1 MARVG
6 RLDTVIARHRSAS
19 CIRFYRAVVTLVLI
33 INLLEAAMP
42 IRHSWI
48 ASLVASTLIALLP
61 FAASA
66 DTDSAAYPTKPIRLV
81 FPWTSGGTLSD
92 LARSL
97 GDGIAQRLGQ
107 PVVVDYKPGASSTI
121 AAGLVARSA
130 PDGYTL
136 LIGGNP
142 TYAINQFTHRKLSY
156 DPAVDLA
163 PVALVAT
170 APFFVMTGPSLP
182 VSDLNELLAYAKAHP
197 GKLSYGTPG
206 IGSVPHLSVV
216 RFAEQ
221 AGLDLVHV
229 PYNGQS
235 QFMTDLMGGHID
247 LVFSSAG
254 FPYIQSGKV
263 KGIAVTSPQRVP
275 GAPTIPTVAEAG
287 VKGFSAEVWWG
298 IAAPRGTPPA
308 IVDKLNQAINEVIGE
323 SAFKQRFAEAGYRFE
338 TGTAA
343 QFASRIQGEIP
354 VWKNVVARANLTG
367 GE

>member
-1 MARVG
+1 MPAR
-6 RLDTVIARHRSAS
+6 
-19 CIRFYRAVVTLVLI
+19 
-33 INLLEAAMP
+33 P
-42 IRHSWI
+42 IWI
-48 ASLVASTLIALLP
+48 ASLAAAALLAVLP
-61 FAASA
+61 PAASA
-66 DTDSAAYPTKPIRLV
+66 DADTAAYPTKPIRLV
-81 FPWTSGGTLSD
+81 FPWTSGGSLSD

-97 GDGIAQRLGQ
+97 GDGVSQRLGQ

-121 AAGLVARSA
+121 AAALVARSA

-156 DPAVDLA
+156 DPAIDLA

-182 VSDLNELLAYAKAHP
+182 VSNLNELLAHARAHP

-206 IGSVPHLSVV
+206 VGSVPHLSVV

-229 PYNGQS
+229 PYNGQA
-235 QFMTDLMGGHID
+235 QFMTDLIGGHID

-263 KGIAVTSPQRVP
+263 KGLAVTGAQRVP
-275 GAPTIPTVAEAG
+275 GAPDIPTVAEAG

-298 IAAPRGTPPA
+298 IAAPRGTPAA
-308 IVDKLNQAINEVIGE
+308 IVDKINHAINGVIGE
-323 SAFKQRFAEAGYRFE
+323 AAFQQRFAEAGYRFE
-338 TGTAA
+338 TGTPA

-354 VWKNVVARANLTG
+354 VWRNVVARANLTG

>member
-1 MARVG
+1 MLARY
-6 RLDTVIARHRSAS
+6 T
-19 CIRFYRAVVTLVLI
+19 
-33 INLLEAAMP
+33 
-42 IRHSWI
+42 WI
-48 ASLVASTLIALLP
+48 AS

-66 DTDSAAYPTKPIRLV
+66 LIAALPVTASADSAAAAYPAKPIRLV
-81 FPWTSGGTLSD
+81 FPWTSGGSLSD

-97 GDGIAQRLGQ
+97 GDGLAQRLGQ

-121 AAGLVARSA
+121 AAGLVARAA

-142 TYAINQFTHRKLSY
+142 TYAINQFTHRHLPY
-156 DPAVDLA
+156 DPAVDLT
-163 PVALVAT
+163 PVALVAS

-182 VSDLNELLAYAKAHP
+182 VSNFKELLAYARSHP

-263 KGIAVTSPQRVP
+263 TGLAVTSTQRVA
-275 GAPTIPTVAEAG
+275 GAPAIPTVAEAG
-287 VKGFSAEVWWG
+287 VKGFDAEVWWG

-308 IVDKLNQAINEVIGE
+308 IVDKLNVAINAII
-323 SAFKQRFAEAGYRFE
+323 SDPAFKKRFDEAGYRFE
-338 TGTAA
+338 PGTAA

-354 VWKNVVARANLTG
+354 VWRNVVARANLTG

>member
-1 MARVG
+1 MPARP
-6 RLDTVIARHRSAS
+6 T
-19 CIRFYRAVVTLVLI
+19 
-33 INLLEAAMP
+33 
-42 IRHSWI
+42 WI
-48 ASLVASTLIALLP
+48 ASLAAAALLAVLP
-61 FAASA
+61 PAASA
-66 DTDSAAYPTKPIRLV
+66 DTDTAAYPTKPIRLV
-81 FPWTSGGTLSD
+81 FPWTSGGSLSD

-97 GDGIAQRLGQ
+97 GDGVSQRLGQ

-121 AAGLVARSA
+121 AAALVARSA

-156 DPAVDLA
+156 DPAIDLA

-182 VSDLNELLAYAKAHP
+182 VSNLNELLAHARAHP

-206 IGSVPHLSVV
+206 VGSVPHLSVV

-229 PYNGQS
+229 PYNGQA
-235 QFMTDLMGGHID
+235 QFMTDLIGGHID

-263 KGIAVTSPQRVP
+263 KGLAVTGAQRVP
-275 GAPTIPTVAEAG
+275 GAPDIPTVAEAG

-298 IAAPRGTPPA
+298 IAAPRGTPSA
-308 IVDKLNQAINEVIGE
+308 IVDKINHAINGVIGE
-323 SAFKQRFAEAGYRFE
+323 AAFQQRFAEAGYRFE
-338 TGTAA
+338 TGTPA

-354 VWKNVVARANLTG
+354 VWRNVVARANLTG